1 MDVPMLR
8 VFPRDVR
15 PEGPWMF
22 ARRKSQ
28 GWTTTERVA
37 FAAFLG
43 QLYFYLPAATPYL
56 LARDLSLTQ
65 INSLQTVL
73 ILSQL
78 LLEVPTG
85 IVADRFGRRW
95 SLILAAA
102 FLAVAET
109 GFLFA
114 RDYPTFVLVQI
125 VTGLSFAL
133 ASGSR
138 DALVYESLP
147 PDNRTERMHRA
158 NGLIGAATQ
167 TGNLL
172 AFAAGGVLV
181 ASLTVGRISAAIVL
195 TILMLIA
202 ALVATATIREPKTS
216 SGSAHPRAM
225 IAMLLDGIGL
235 LRQNPG
241 LRRIV
246 LLALL
251 TQSFGAYLLLLYQA
265 YFLDLEVPGVWF
277 GLALAIGSGLGIA
290 GQRYAYL
297 LPRKLGARRG
307 VLLATIV
314 PGPLYL
320 LMAVTTH
327 PALAVAL
334 FCLLWGAILVAPPLL
349 SGYTNALIPD
359 GYRATALSLISLLVS
374 IYLVVMGPL
383 LGAIADRS
391 VAASFALMGALVLAG
406 ALTIR
411 IDDVA

>member
-1 MDVPMLR
+1 
-8 VFPRDVR
+8 
-15 PEGPWMF
+15 
-22 ARRKSQ
+22 
-28 GWTTTERVA
+28 
-37 FAAFLG
+37 
-43 QLYFYLPAATPYL
+43 
-56 LARDLSLTQ
+56 
-65 INSLQTVL
+65 
-73 ILSQL
+73 
-78 LLEVPTG
+78 
-85 IVADRFGRRW
+85 
-95 SLILAAA
+95 
-102 FLAVAET
+102 
-109 GFLFA
+109 
-114 RDYPTFVLVQI
+114 
-125 VTGLSFAL
+125 
-133 ASGSR
+133 
-138 DALVYESLP
+138 
-147 PDNRTERMHRA
+147 MHRA

-167 TGNLL
+167 TGNFL

-181 ASLTVGRISAAIVL
+181 ASLTVVRISAAIVL

-216 SGSAHPRAM
+216 SGPAHPRAM

-241 LRRIV
+241 LPRIV

-265 YFLDLEVPGVWF
+265 YFLDLAVPGVWF

-320 LMAVTTH
+320 LMAVTTD

-334 FCLLWGAILVAPPLL
+334 FCLLWGAILAAPPLL

-359 GYRATALSLISLLVS
+359 GYRATALSLISLLVA

-411 IDDVA
+411 LDDVA